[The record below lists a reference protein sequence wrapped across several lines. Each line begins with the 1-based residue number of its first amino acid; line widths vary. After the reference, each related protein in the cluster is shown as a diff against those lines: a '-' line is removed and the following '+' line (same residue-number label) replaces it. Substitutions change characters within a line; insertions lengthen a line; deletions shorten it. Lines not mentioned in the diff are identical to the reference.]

1 MNALT
6 LYRLGNRVHRHGM
19 RRTARL
25 LAKLNYLIFKCF
37 IPGSAQIGAG
47 TRVAYGGIAVVI
59 HSHSVIGSNCV
70 IGQCVTLGAKEP
82 FASQDVHP
90 SPKVGDNVYIAAGA
104 KLLGGIEIGHSSV
117 IAANAVVT
125 KSVPPH
131 SIVAGI
137 PAKVIGQTADDYR
150 AIMPHG

>member
-1 MNALT
+1 MNALV
-6 LYRLGNRVHRHGM
+6 LYRIGNRFHRHGM
-19 RRTARL
+19 HRISKL
-25 LAKLNYLIFKCF
+25 LAKLNYLFFKCF
-37 IPGSAQIGAG
+37 IPGSAQIGSG
-47 TRVAYGGIAVVI
+47 TRIAYGGIAVVI
-59 HSHSVIGSNCV
+59 HSRATIGRGCV

-82 FASQDVHP
+82 FASQDVHA
-90 SPKVGDNVYIAAGA
+90 SPQVGDNVYIAAGA

-137 PAKVIGQTADDYR
+137 PAKIIGQTADDYR
-150 AIMPHG
+150 AIVTHD